1 MDRHTLSLG
10 PFGGLYTPDM
20 PSYQQE
26 GEPVA
31 GQIINRGKNT
41 WLVRVYMGT
50 DANGKRKYHNK
61 TIHGTKKDAERYLTS
76 VLRDRDLG
84 VAVEPAKVT
93 LEEYIE
99 RWLAEVAKQRVSERV
114 FRDYRKVMARHVYP
128 ELGTKR
134 LSQLRPLDIQ
144 ALVND
149 MSQRG
154 ITRTTR
160 YMHMI
165 LNQALKQAVKWGMIP
180 RNPAELVDLPK
191 ERRNEMRVLSEEEA
205 KRFLDAAAFDP
216 YYALFALLITSG
228 LRPGEAYGLKW
239 DDVDLH
245 TGKIR
250 VQRSLERRDN
260 QWYLKEPKTPQ
271 SRRTV
276 PLPPDVVEALKGY
289 RVEQAQRK
297 LKAGPDYHEY
307 GFVFTSQNGEPIYHH
322 NLVRRHFKPI
332 LKAAGLSEEIRLYD
346 LRHTCAT
353 LLLLAG
359 ENPKIV
365 SERLGHSSVTMTLD
379 RYSHVL
385 PDMQKSAADKL
396 QRMLF
401 HGE

>member
-1 MDRHTLSLG
+1 
-10 PFGGLYTPDM
+10 M
-20 PSYQQE
+20 P
-26 GEPVA
+26 

-84 VAVEPAKVT
+84 LAVEPSKIT
-93 LEEYIE
+93 LEEYID
-99 RWLAEVAKQRVSERV
+99 RWLEEVAKQRVSPRV
-114 FRDYRKVMARHVYP
+114 FNDYRKMMARHVYP
-128 ELGTKR
+128 VLGGKR
-134 LSQLRPLDIQ
+134 LDQLRPLDIQ
-144 ALVND
+144 ALIND
-149 MSQRG
+149 MNERG

-180 RNPAELVDLPK
+180 RNPAELVNLPK
-191 ERRNEMRVLSEEEA
+191 EHRNEMRVLSQEEA
-205 KRFLDAAAFDP
+205 KRFLDAAVYDP
-216 YYALFALLITSG
+216 YYALFALLLTSG
-228 LRPGEAYGLKW
+228 LRPAEAYGLKW
-239 DDVDLH
+239 EDVDLQA
-245 TGKIR
+245 GKIR
-250 VQRSLERRDN
+250 VQRSLERRDS

-276 PLPPDVVEALKGY
+276 PLPPDVVDALKQH
-289 RVEQAQRK
+289 RIEQVQRK
-297 LKAGPDYHEY
+297 LKMGPNYHDY
-307 GFVFTSQNGEPIYHH
+307 GFVFTSENGEPIHH
-322 NLVRRHFKPI
+322 RNLVRRHFKPI
-332 LKAAGLSEEIRLYD
+332 LKAAGLPEEVRLYD

-396 QRMLF
+396 QKMLF
-401 HGE
+401 SGE